1 MFRPTF
7 FLIGLT
13 IVLSAADETA
23 QRDGKL
29 LPIFQVV
36 RFPNDACSGTT
47 RNGTCYTAEECS
59 SKSGV
64 NEGSCASG
72 FGVCCVITLGCG
84 GSSSNNNSYIVQA
97 STTSAPATPCVY
109 DICPCSTDICRIRY
123 DFTTHTLADAG
134 AGTSAATGSLLQ
146 NGGTGDCSTDQFS
159 ITSPG
164 AWGSPTICGTNTGQH
179 MILDSDG
186 SSCQRVSVNLGT
198 STSTTRSWD
207 IYVTQYTCGQ
217 EDTAGSPGCLQY
229 YTGTTGTFANYGWPT
244 TNTATATA
252 TTSVHLSNQNYQIC
266 IRRSSGYC
274 YICYTAFNG
283 IATSASFGLSNGA
296 TIAAMDHSEL
306 QSNCQTDFI
315 TIPDGTTI
323 AIAATTTPA
332 VSASSSRYCGRHLNP
347 AVDQL
352 AEVSVCSRTYPFRV
366 SVYTDENE
374 ICTAANTITCEADIV
389 IAGHPGGITGFAINY
404 VQSAC

>member
-1 MFRPTF
+1 
-7 FLIGLT
+7 
-13 IVLSAADETA
+13 
-23 QRDGKL
+23 
-29 LPIFQVV
+29 
-36 RFPNDACSGTT
+36 
-47 RNGTCYTAEECS
+47 
-59 SKSGV
+59 
-64 NEGSCASG
+64 
-72 FGVCCVITLGCG
+72 
-84 GSSSNNNSYIVQA
+84 
-97 STTSAPATPCVY
+97 
-109 DICPCSTDICRIRY
+109 
-123 DFTTHTLADAG
+123 
-134 AGTSAATGSLLQ
+134 
-146 NGGTGDCSTDQFS
+146 
-159 ITSPG
+159 
-164 AWGSPTICGTNTGQH
+164 

-198 STSTTRSWD
+198 STTTTRSWD

-217 EDTAGSPGCLQY
+217 EDEAGPPGCLQY

-244 TNTATATA
+244 TNTAAATA

-283 IATSASFGLSNGA
+283 IAISASFGLSNAA

-306 QSNCQTDFI
+306 QSQCATDFI

-332 VSASSSRYCGRHLNP
+332 VTASSSRYCGRHLNP
-347 AVDQL
+347 AADEL

-374 ICTAANTITCEADIV
+374 VCTAADPSTCEADV
-389 IAGHPGGITGFAINY
+389 TIAGHPGGITGFAINY
-404 VQSAC
+404 VQAAC